1 MILGNFVFNLKTMT
15 QDGMSRT
22 AEYNWAEKERVGD
35 LPNFQNLGI
44 RQDQIEITGVSYARL
59 NPEMKTIDDIRK
71 SQLTTQANNLI
82 TNQGRVLGKFV
93 IISIQENMSVF
104 NKKDIPL
111 KIEFTMVLKRV
122 PSEAVTSAVLK
133 KPTATVNSTTDL
145 SRSYLRW

>member
-44 RQDQIEITGVSYARL
+44 RQDQIEITGIFYARL
-59 NPEMKTIDDIRK
+59 NPEMKTIEDIRS

-82 TNQGRVLGKFV
+82 TNQGQVIGKFV

-104 NKKDIPL
+104 NKKDVPL
-111 KIEFTMVLKRV
+111 KTEFTMVLKRV
-122 PSEAVTSAVLK
+122 PSAAVTSAVLK

>member
-1 MILGNFVFNLKTMT
+1 MILGNFVFSLKSMT
-15 QDGMSRT
+15 QDGINRSS
-22 AEYNWAEKERVGD
+22 EYNWAEKERVGD

-44 RQDQIEITGVSYARL
+44 RQDQIEISGVFYAQF
-59 NPEMKTIDDIRK
+59 NPEMKTVDDIRR

-82 TNQGRVLGKFV
+82 TNQGKVLGRFV
-93 IISIQENMSVF
+93 LVSIQENMSSF

-111 KIEFTMVLKRV
+111 KTEFTMVLKRTPESSV
-122 PSEAVTSAVLK
+122 GSAVLK